1 MRIREEMPTLAL
13 LAACYGTV
21 AVLTVWADAL
31 TLPLAILLLAPVVA
45 LHSSLQ
51 HEALHGHPFADPR
64 LNAAL
69 VFPAIGLFI
78 PYLRFKDMHLAHHH
92 DPNLTDPYEDPESNF
107 LDPAVW
113 NALPGWRRGILRLNN
128 TLLGRMLVGPA
139 LSLANL
145 YATDLALMAR
155 GDRRT
160 LLFHAQ
166 NAGGVALVLL
176 WLSSAATMPLWA
188 YAISAYLG
196 LSIIKVRT
204 YLEHR
209 AEERAAARS
218 VIIEDRGIMA
228 LLFLNNNYHSVHH
241 ANPDVAW
248 HRLPGLFERN
258 REKFLRRN
266 GGYIYRSYWEIFAR
280 HLFRAK
286 DPVPHPLMEFMNRR
300 IRRG

>member
-1 MRIREEMPTLAL
+1 MRIREEAPTLLL
-13 LAACYGTV
+13 LAACYGAV
-21 AVLTVWADAL
+21 AALTVWADAL
-31 TLPLAILLLAPVVA
+31 TLPLATLLLAPVLA
-45 LHSSLQ
+45 LYSSLQ
-51 HEALHGHPFADPR
+51 HEALHGHPFKDPR

-69 VFPAIGLFI
+69 VFPAVGLFI

-113 NALPGWRRGILRLNN
+113 NTLPGWRRAFYRFNN

-139 LSLANL
+139 LSIANL
-145 YATDLALMAR
+145 YATDLVLMAK

-160 LLFHAQ
+160 WLSHAQ

-176 WLSSAATMPLWA
+176 WISTVATMPLWA
-188 YAISAYLG
+188 FAIAAYLG
-196 LSIIKVRT
+196 LSIIMIRT

-241 ANPDVAW
+241 ANPGVVW
-248 HRLPGLFERN
+248 HQLPGLFERD
-258 REKFLRRN
+258 REKFLHRN
-266 GGYIYRSYWEIFAR
+266 GGYVYRSYWQIFAE

-286 DPVPHPLMEFMNRR
+286 DPVPHPLMELMNKR